1 MPDLSREAVNIFW
14 CEYDR
19 RTLYRIVTSME
30 QVENWTLDDITEID
44 QALSVLGDT
53 LDAHPE
59 AEVEDMDNLIK
70 ILANVFSARAL
81 RIMQYLDS
89 VKPGTASKIL
99 MHAEE
104 VTKDEA
110 NANPF
115 ARLFLKRNLVF
126 ERLQLLARVFA
137 PERVNLVIRAL
148 EKENE

>member
-1 MPDLSREAVNIFW
+1 
-14 CEYDR
+14 
-19 RTLYRIVTSME
+19 ME

-126 ERLQLLARVFA
+126 ERLQLLAR
-137 PERVNLVIRAL
+137 
-148 EKENE
+148 